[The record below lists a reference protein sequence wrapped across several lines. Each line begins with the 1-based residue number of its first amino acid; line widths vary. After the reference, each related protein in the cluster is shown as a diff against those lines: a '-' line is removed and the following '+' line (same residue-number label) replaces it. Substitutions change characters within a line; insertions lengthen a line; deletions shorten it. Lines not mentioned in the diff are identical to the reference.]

1 MLCTVRLRKP
11 LGNNKKNKIEATQ
24 ILNLAIVKKLKVK
37 KFVENLLKIC
47 QKFVKKEFVK
57 KFIKKFVKKIV
68 KQVYIPQ

>member
-1 MLCTVRLRKP
+1 M
-11 LGNNKKNKIEATQ
+11 
-24 ILNLAIVKKLKVK
+24 AIVKKLKVK

-68 KQVYIPQ
+68 KQVYIPQLYNYTSKRTTNLKIVFSISVSVSEQ